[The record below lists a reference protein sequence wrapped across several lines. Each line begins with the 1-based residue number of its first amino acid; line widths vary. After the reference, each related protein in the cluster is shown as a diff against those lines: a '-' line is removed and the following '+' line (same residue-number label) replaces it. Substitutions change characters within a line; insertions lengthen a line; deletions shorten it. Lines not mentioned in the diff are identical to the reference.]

1 MKAVRW
7 QWSLVA
13 IRSFVGV
20 VYVTNGLAKLFDFS
34 NFSLG
39 PWSQY
44 LINRGGAYNIIAAN
58 VHNGGIGPLRGFATE
73 FVLPHWSVLA
83 WVLTGGE
90 LAVGLGLM
98 LGILGRVA
106 ALGGLAMS
114 LLLFL
119 WSVGAGAWTYDF
131 MYEPILLAILVFTP
145 GLPGVDTPLLKRLRR
160 RGPLIPPRREPLA
173 KPADRVRAPS
183 DS

>member
-1 MKAVRW
+1 MMAARW

-13 IRSFVGV
+13 VRSFVGV
-20 VYVTNGLAKLFDFS
+20 VYFSNGLAKLFDFS

-44 LINRGGAYNIIAAN
+44 LINRGSAYNIVAAN
-58 VHNGGIGPLRGFATE
+58 VHNGGIVPLRQFATG
-73 FVLPHWSVLA
+73 FVLPHWNVIA

-90 LAVGLGLM
+90 LAVGFGLM
-98 LGILGRVA
+98 LGIFGRVA

-131 MYEPILLAILVFTP
+131 LFEPILLAILLLTP
-145 GLPGVDTPLLKRLRR
+145 GLPGIDSLLLKPFRR
-160 RGPLIPPRREPLA
+160 ARPVIPPRREPLTT
-173 KPADRVRAPS
+173 PVERVRARY
-183 DS
+183 

>member
-1 MKAVRW
+1 MMAARW

-13 IRSFVGV
+13 VRSFLGI
-20 VYVTNGLAKLFDFS
+20 VYFSNGLAKLFDFS
-34 NFSLG
+34 TFSLG

-44 LINRGGAYNIIAAN
+44 LINRGGAYNIVAAN
-58 VHNGGIGPLRGFATE
+58 VHNGGIGQLRDFATG
-73 FVLPHWSVLA
+73 FVLPHWNVLG
-83 WVLTGGE
+83 WVLNGGE

-98 LGILGRVA
+98 LGVLGRVA

-131 MYEPILLAILVFTP
+131 MFEPILLAILALTP
-145 GLPGVDTPLLKRLRR
+145 RLPGVDSLLLKPLRR
-160 RGPLIPPRREPLA
+160 KRPVIPPRREPLSA
-173 KPADRVRAPS
+173 PSQRVRAH
-183 DS
+183 

>member
-1 MKAVRW
+1 MKAARS

-13 IRSFVGV
+13 IRSFLGI
-20 VYVTNGLAKLFDFS
+20 VYFSNGLAKLFDFS
-34 NFSLG
+34 AFSLG

-58 VHNGGIGPLRGFATE
+58 VHNGGIGPLRDFATG
-73 FVLPHWSVLA
+73 FVLPHWNVLA

-98 LGILGRVA
+98 LGILGRIA

-131 MYEPILLAILVFTP
+131 MYEPILLAILALTP
-145 GLPGVDTPLLKRLRR
+145 GLPGLDTLLLSLFR
-160 RGPLIPPRREPLA
+160 RGRPAIPPRREPLT
-173 KPADRVRAPS
+173 KPAAHSRAH
-183 DS
+183 